1 MLIIEHRINEASK
14 LKMVPSSHGVEL
26 DLRSNLTEIYLAHDA
41 FTPGE
46 LFSDW
51 LQVWAGQFLI
61 LNVKEEGLENRI
73 LEMLVKHEVKN
84 YFFLDQS
91 FPFMQRLV
99 RTGNMNTAAR
109 ISDLESAETAMR
121 SGAKWVWLDC
131 FSGDWSYLREV
142 LPRLAKTSIHTC
154 LVSPELQRAD
164 DNIVETQALKAIL
177 SETRVQIDAVCT
189 KKPTIWENFEN

>member
-14 LKMVPSSHGVEL
+14 LKLVPSTHGVEL
-26 DLRSNLTEIYLAHDA
+26 DLRSNLTDIYLAHDA

-46 LFSDW
+46 LFSEW
-51 LQVWAGQFLI
+51 LQSWGGQFLI

-73 LEMLVKHEVKN
+73 IEILLEHKIDN

-91 FPFMQRLV
+91 FPFMQRLIK
-99 RTGNMNTAAR
+99 RGNKNTAAR
-109 ISDLESAETAMR
+109 ISDLESVETAIR

-142 LPRLAKTSIHTC
+142 LPRIAETSIQSC
-154 LVSPELQRAD
+154 LVAPELQRAD
-164 DNIVETQALKAIL
+164 DNLIETQTLKKIL
-177 SETRVQIDAVCT
+177 RETRVRIDAVCT
-189 KKPTIWENFEN
+189 KKPAIWENFEN